1 MSDAYPFVGASDAT
15 IQAMQ
20 ATQELPTFKEFD
32 WDFENNCFKYDKSGH
47 HVLLEGADALK
58 VWIYK
63 ALATERY
70 RYEAYSWQYGIELK
84 PFIGMVMGVEEQIS
98 ELKRIIIECLMV
110 NPYIISVDN
119 FEFTQE
125 GASSHVTIELTTVY
139 GEVGVSV

>member
-58 VWIYK
+58 F
-63 ALATERY
+63 LAVRY
-70 RYEAYSWQYGIELK
+70 
-84 PFIGMVMGVEEQIS
+84 
-98 ELKRIIIECLMV
+98 
-110 NPYIISVDN
+110 
-119 FEFTQE
+119 
-125 GASSHVTIELTTVY
+125 
-139 GEVGVSV
+139 

>member
-84 PFIGMVMGVEEQIS
+84 PFIGMVMGVEERIS

-125 GASSHVTIELTTVY
+125 GASSHVTLELTTVY

>member
-84 PFIGMVMGVEEQIS
+84 PFIGMVMGVEERIS

>member
-84 PFIGMVMGVEEQIS
+84 PFIGMVMGVEERIS

-125 GASSHVTIELTTVY
+125 GASSNVTIELTTVY